1 MAKRCTVALLLLALH
16 CCSAFYLRAALDAMI
31 YRRVDA
37 MTASPFALTQS
48 FSTSAFSPKRRTQA
62 TSVAQHDVE
71 VAFGSI
77 AATKA
82 AVELAMARGLQT
94 LVIGTR
100 VVAFG
105 SRLELLNFV
114 GVIADRLHCASVKWD
129 SYPVPVLL

>member
-1 MAKRCTVALLLLALH
+1 MKRCTLSLLLLAPH
-16 CCSAFYLRAALDAMI
+16 WSSAFYLRAALDAMI

-48 FSTSAFSPKRRTQA
+48 FHTSAFSPQRRTQK
-62 TSVAQHDVE
+62 TGVAQHDVE

-77 AATKA
+77 AATND
-82 AVELAMARGLQT
+82 AVAYAMARGLQT
-94 LVIGTR
+94 SVLGTR

-114 GVIADRLHCASVKWD
+114 GVIADSAVRASVKWD
-129 SYPVPVLL
+129 SHPVPVLL

>member
-1 MAKRCTVALLLLALH
+1 MAKRCTVALLLCALH
-16 CCSAFYLRAALDAMI
+16 CASAFYLRAALDAMI

-48 FSTSAFSPKRRTQA
+48 FSTSAFSPKRTQA

-114 GVIADRLHCASVKWD
+114 GVIADCASVKWD